1 MHVAIIGGASTIGST
16 VAYTLAGLAPTVD
29 VSLVDIN
36 EGAAWAH
43 AKDVSHASYHFS
55 NAPGETV
62 SGDDVGT
69 VQPATPDDLADLD
82 PDLIVFNAA
91 APQPEDATD
100 RGARDAELD
109 RNLSI
114 VEDVA
119 EDLRPLDPTP
129 LLVVTNPID
138 RLVYQFYSLLEWP
151 RRCFLGYSLSE
162 TARVADALGSELGVH
177 PNDVYCP
184 MMGEHGEHVVPILSR
199 ARVGGDAVATDDLDR
214 DEIREY
220 VLDIPFDIAKERG
233 VDETSRWVTSA
244 GVTRVIRSIVA
255 GSTAGGD
262 DPRGRLGE
270 PFCLSTPVD
279 GEYGYENLA
288 LSVPVDLDEGG
299 VDEIHEWDLAAE
311 EADELAVAAD
321 AVRTDLER
329 IGAKGYDG

>member
-43 AKDVSHASYHFS
+43 GKDISHASYHFS
-55 NAPGETV
+55 NAPGA
-62 SGDDVGT
+62 SLAGDDVGT
-69 VQPATPDDLADLD
+69 VRAATPDELAELA
-82 PDLIVFNAA
+82 PDLLVFNAA
-91 APQPEDATD
+91 APQPEDATG
-100 RGARDAELD
+100 RGAREAELD

-114 VEDVA
+114 VADVA
-119 EDLRPLDPTP
+119 EELRPLDPTP

-162 TARVADALGSELGVH
+162 SARVADAVGSELGVH
-177 PNDVYCP
+177 PNEVYCP
-184 MMGEHGEHVVPILSR
+184 MMGEHGENVVPILSR
-199 ARVGGDAVATDDLDR
+199 ARAGGEPVAGDDLDR
-214 DEIREY
+214 EAIREY

-233 VDETSRWVTSA
+233 VNETSRWVTSA
-244 GVTRVIRSIVA
+244 GVTRVIRSIAA
-255 GSTAGGD
+255 GSEPDGE
-262 DPRGRLGE
+262 DPHGRLGE
-270 PFCLSTPVD
+270 PFCLSTPLD
-279 GEYGYENLA
+279 GEYGFADLA

-299 VDEIHEWDLAAE
+299 VAAIHEWDLPDV
-311 EADELAVAAD
+311 EADELATAAD
-321 AVRTDLER
+321 AVRADLAR

>member
-43 AKDVSHASYHFS
+43 GKDISHASYHFS
-55 NAPGETV
+55 NAPGA
-62 SGDDVGT
+62 SLAGDDVGT
-69 VQPATPDDLADLD
+69 VRAATPDELAELA
-82 PDLIVFNAA
+82 PDLLVFNAA
-91 APQPEDATD
+91 APQPEDATG
-100 RGARDAELD
+100 RGAREAELD

-162 TARVADALGSELGVH
+162 TARVADALGSELNVH
-177 PNDVYCP
+177 PNEVSCP
-184 MMGEHGEHVVPILSR
+184 TMGEHGEKVVPILSR
-199 ARVGGDAVATDDLDR
+199 ARVSGESVATDDLDR

-220 VLDIPFDIAKERG
+220 VLDVPFEIAKERG

-255 GSTAGGD
+255 GSSPGGD
-262 DPRGRLGE
+262 DPRGRLGV
-270 PFCLSTPVD
+270 PFCLSTPLD
-279 GEYGYENLA
+279 GEYGFENLA
-288 LSVPVDLDEGG
+288 LSVPVDLDDGG
-299 VDEIHEWDLAAE
+299 VAEIHEWDLASE
-311 EADELAVAAD
+311 EADELATAAD
-321 AVRTDLER
+321 AVRADLER